1 MRTLP
6 RTGIRR
12 SHLFFGFLTLLTML
26 LMGCGTSNGSA
37 NQLDASQVFT
47 WPLIHVASY
56 DKLTLDPAN
65 VTDLYS
71 ASVIDAIY
79 SGLVTTDRNLNVI
92 PDLASSWDVS
102 PDGRTYTFHIRPN
115 LHFSDGEPLTAQDFA
130 YGIDRA
136 LSPKVCIPYF
146 GDPCAPY
153 AYPGYLGDING
164 AKARVGGTL
173 SSLIGTGLF
182 VPDAQTLVIKLD
194 PNQPP
199 IAYFLEA
206 LTYPTS
212 YPVEKKLID
221 KYGTNVASHND
232 WTAHLDEGGDSG
244 PFILK
249 SHNTTEITLVPNPY
263 WYGPKITLKEII
275 RPFVSDQTAAY
286 AGYRQGKYDY
296 SEVPSQEYQAARDQ
310 DDFHEVGLLQT
321 AYIGINQAS
330 APLNDL
336 ELRQA
341 LALAINKQL
350 IADRVL
356 NGSAYPTNHIVPQGM
371 PGFFDGLTAPGIDS
385 RTVTGDADTAQKL
398 IKDFFNRNPQYDD
411 KLTLTLTFQNDDTDV
426 ERVEQAL
433 KAMWEGV
440 LSGVKITGDVKTSVT
455 IKEDGMS
462 FQDLVGAML
471 GPTVGNKPGALQMW
485 MIGWIADYPDPQDW
499 LSLQFSK
506 SSALNAS
513 NYQDGNGFTAQTLMA
528 QADKEQNAAKRMS
541 LYNQAEQQLVND
553 VAWLPYSQPK
563 GIWRIRT
570 YIQGF
575 NPSALGLLTDLDW
588 ANVEVLAH

>member
-1 MRTLP
+1 MRTFP

-12 SHLFFGFLTLLTML
+12 SHLFFGFLALLAML

-37 NQLDASQVFT
+37 NQLDANQVFT
-47 WPLIHVASY
+47 WPLIHVASF
-56 DKLTLDPAN
+56 DKLVLDPAN
-65 VTDLYS
+65 VADIYS
-71 ASVIDAIY
+71 ASVTDAIY

-92 PDLASSWDVS
+92 PDLASSWEVS

-115 LHFSDGEPLTAQDFA
+115 LHFSDGSPLTAQNFA

-136 LSPKVCIPYF
+136 LSPSVCVPVY
-146 GDPCAPY
+146 GAGCAPY
-153 AYPGYLGDING
+153 AYPGYLGHIVG
-164 AKARVGGTL
+164 ASARVSGTL
-173 SSLIGTGLF
+173 PSLIGNGGGLI
-182 VPDAQTLVIKLD
+182 VQDAQTLVIKLD
-194 PNQPP
+194 KP

-212 YPVEKKLID
+212 FPVEKALVD
-221 KYGTNVASHND
+221 KYGNNYASHND

-249 SHNTTEITLVPNPY
+249 SHNTTEITLIPNPY
-263 WYGPKITLKEII
+263 WYGPKITLKEIV
-275 RPFVSDQTAAY
+275 RPFVADQTTAY
-286 AGYRQGKYDY
+286 DGYRQGKYDY

-321 AYIGINQAS
+321 AYVGINQA
-330 APLNDL
+330 ATPLNNL

-341 LALAINKQL
+341 LALAVNKQL

-371 PGFFDGLTAPGIDS
+371 PGFYDGLTAPGIDS
-385 RTVTGDADTAQKL
+385 RTVTGDVDTAQKL
-398 IKDFFNRNPQYDD
+398 IKDFFTRNPQYGGN
-411 KLTLTLTFQNDDTDV
+411 LTISLAFANDDTDIV
-426 ERVEQAL
+426 RVEQAL
-433 KAMWEGV
+433 KAMWETV
-440 LSGVKITGDVKTSVT
+440 LSGVTITGNVKSSVT
-455 IKEDGMS
+455 IKEEGMS
-462 FQDLVGAML
+462 FQDLVGAVL
-471 GPTVGNKPGALQMW
+471 GPTVGNKTGALQMW

-506 SSALNAS
+506 SSNNNAS
-513 NYQDGNGFTAQTLMA
+513 NYQDGAGFTAQALMSKADVEQDPA
-528 QADKEQNAAKRMS
+528 QRMS
-541 LYNQAEQQLVND
+541 LYHEAEQQLIND